1 MRPSLYLFR
10 GLLLA
15 TIACQPAALEPASA
29 ESLLQNGG
37 FEQWRE
43 AAADDDGLVSGWQ
56 LGRPP
61 LAAEA
66 WTLNK
71 AYPGELLR
79 GETDPADGT
88 YHVSLRKTES
98 RNVHL
103 YQMLPGLQRGGW
115 YRFRA
120 RVRGGRMSAWAYEY
134 DASGPPV
141 AAGIAGG
148 RAPAGQ
154 WREVVG
160 YYQVPSEGWR
170 RSALALVLDGS
181 ERVDLDDVSLE
192 PVTVPS
198 PAPHTPDVVL
208 ENDAARLVLSP
219 TGVLRQLRSKGS
231 GTEYLGGAPRPIVH
245 VVHRGNRLQSC
256 ALSRAG
262 NRLEFRFPEPEVRLT
277 LEVISGPRHFRFEV
291 LDFSPGDL
299 DSVHVSLPLRR
310 LETIGRAFNAT
321 YDDEFGLSLFGTT
334 VTARSSFEFGP
345 RGTLLP
351 SVSAGRRHGIRGAG
365 LALVTAARPE
375 FKAAIMEAERASGL
389 PCPMLDGKWARDSES
404 VRSSY
409 LFANPVAAADID
421 ALIGYAQVGG
431 FGTIIFLN
439 ESWLANHGH
448 FDINTKAFPR
458 GLADVRKAV
467 RKIHRAGLQ
476 AGVHV
481 HGPSIS
487 PNDPYITPVPDP
499 RLATVTCP
507 PLAEEMDEHATTV
520 TFASPPPLPPRTWEH
535 AAFPG
540 RFLRIGDEII
550 AYDEHEDGP
559 PYRFVD
565 VRRGALGTKATR
577 HPAGSE
583 IAGLLALRG
592 YFLVDPDS
600 TLADELTA
608 NFAGVFNAAGFDFVY
623 FDSSDGTREPYIDTW
638 YYMGK
643 LHLEFYRKLGRD
655 VLYQTSLGTGRGL
668 LWHFVPRSA
677 SADGFTDIKRYLD
690 DRWEIVLDMEDDFTR
705 ADVGWYRWYGAVRPD
720 EMEYVNAKVAGV
732 DGSFSLETSREALER
747 VPQSRQM
754 LEMVGRWE
762 RCRKARAFPDGVRGL
777 LREPGKDFKLFVDGE
792 RCELYRAAYE
802 EPRVVDDLDVRQS
815 VWTLDNERPQS
826 CLLGVEI
833 VRREENALVSPQQ
846 QLHGG
851 PVVTVN
857 GRDFDFGVELRPG
870 EAITTDGV
878 GPAMLWPPNLAPGR
892 PLRVRDL
899 PMTLRPGR
907 NVVAL
912 SWKPARA
919 SPADVEIRLCRLWP
933 IRGPFRDSND
943 QIPPE
948 KQTIE

>member
-1 MRPSLYLFR
+1 MRPSLCLLH

-15 TIACQPAALEPASA
+15 PIACQPVALEPATA
-29 ESLLQNGG
+29 ENLLLNGG
-37 FEQWRE
+37 FEQWHE
-43 AAADDDGLVSGWQ
+43 ATPDDGGLVSGWR

-61 LAAEA
+61 LAVEQWA
-66 WTLNK
+66 LNK

-79 GETDPADGT
+79 GETDPADGAH
-88 YHVSLRKTES
+88 HVTLRKTGS

-103 YQMLPGLQRGGW
+103 YQMLSELQRGAW
-115 YRFRA
+115 YRLRA
-120 RVRGGRMSAWAYEY
+120 RVRGGEMSAWAYEY
-134 DASGPPV
+134 DATGPPV
-141 AAGIAGG
+141 AVGIARG
-148 RAPAGQ
+148 RAPAAQ
-154 WREVVG
+154 WREAVG

-198 PAPHTPDVVL
+198 PARDAPDVVL

-219 TGVLRQLRSKGS
+219 SGVLRQLRSKGS
-231 GTEYLGGAPRPIVH
+231 GTEYLGDAPQPIVH
-245 VVHRGNRLQSC
+245 VVHRGNRLQSS
-256 ALSRAG
+256 ALSRTG
-262 NRLEFRFPEPEVRLT
+262 DRLEFRFPEPEVRLM
-277 LEVISGPRHFRFEV
+277 LEVAGGPRHFRFEV
-291 LDFSPGDL
+291 LDFSPDDL

-310 LETIGRAFNAT
+310 LEKIGRAFNAT

-334 VTARSSFEFGP
+334 VTARSSFELGP

-351 SVSAGRRHGIRGAG
+351 SVSAGSRHGIRGAG
-365 LALVTAARPE
+365 LALVTATRPE

-389 PCPMLDGKWARDSES
+389 PCPMLDGKWARDSDS

-421 ALIGYAQVGG
+421 TLIEYAKVGG
-431 FGTIIFLN
+431 FATIVFLN

-448 FDINTKAFPR
+448 FDINTETFPR
-458 GLADVRKAV
+458 GLADVREAV

-487 PNDPYITPVPDP
+487 PNDPYITPVPDR
-499 RLATVTCP
+499 RLATVPCP
-507 PLAEEMDEHATTV
+507 PLAGELDEQATTV
-520 TFASPPPLPPRTWEH
+520 AFTSPPPLPPRTWEH

-559 PYRFVD
+559 PFRFVD
-565 VRRGALGTKATR
+565 VQRGALGTKVTR

-583 IAGLLALRG
+583 IAGLPALRG

-600 TLADELTA
+600 TLADELTG
-608 NFAGVFNAAGFDFVY
+608 NFAGVFNEAGFDFVY
-623 FDSSDGTREPYIDTW
+623 FDSSDGTGEPYIDTW

-643 LHLEFYRKLGRD
+643 LHLGFYRKLERD
-655 VLYQTSLGTGRGL
+655 VLYQTSLGTGRGI

-677 SADGFTDIKRYLD
+677 SADGFADIKRYLD
-690 DRWEIVLDMEDDFTR
+690 ERWETVLDMEDDLTR
-705 ADVGWYRWYGAVRPD
+705 ADVGWYRWYGDVRPD

-732 DGSFSLETSREALER
+732 DGSFSLETDRKALER

-762 RCRKARAFPDGVRGL
+762 HCRKARAFPDDVRGL
-777 LREPGKDFKLFVDGE
+777 LREPGKDFKLFVGGE
-792 RCELYRAAYE
+792 RCDLYRAVYE
-802 EPRVVDDLDVRQS
+802 EPRVVDALDLRQS
-815 VWTLDNERPQS
+815 VWTIDNERPQS
-826 CLLGVEI
+826 SLLGIEI
-833 VRREENALVSPQQ
+833 VRGEDDDPTQLPQQ
-846 QLHGG
+846 VQGG

-857 GRDFDFGVELRPG
+857 DRSFDFGVELRPG

-878 GPAMLWPPNLAPGR
+878 GPAMLWSRNMAPGR
-892 PLRVRDL
+892 PLRIRGL
-899 PMTLRPGR
+899 PMTVRPGR
-907 NVVAL
+907 NTVAL
-912 SWKPARA
+912 SWEPAHA
-919 SPADVEIRLCRLWP
+919 FPGGVEIRLYRLWP
-933 IRGPFRDSND
+933 IQDPFRDSKG
-943 QIPPE
+943 QIPPGNE
-948 KQTIE
+948 EVR